1 MKTCPFC
8 AEAIQ
13 DAAIVCR
20 YCGRDLRGRTTAS
33 PNWSPGVAAVLSLVI
48 PGAGQMY
55 KGQVFKGLA
64 WLLVVAIGYVAFIL
78 PGVVLHVCCII
89 GASLGNPEKQRQ
101 QERARQERVDRK
113 ARRLGMS
120 AAKLVRAVRDNRPI

>member
-1 MKTCPFC
+1 
-8 AEAIQ
+8 
-13 DAAIVCR
+13 
-20 YCGRDLRGRTTAS
+20 
-33 PNWSPGVAAVLSLVI
+33 
-48 PGAGQMY
+48 MY

-64 WLLVVAIGYVAFIL
+64 WLLVVAIGYFAFIL

-101 QERARQERVDRK
+101 QELARQARVDGK